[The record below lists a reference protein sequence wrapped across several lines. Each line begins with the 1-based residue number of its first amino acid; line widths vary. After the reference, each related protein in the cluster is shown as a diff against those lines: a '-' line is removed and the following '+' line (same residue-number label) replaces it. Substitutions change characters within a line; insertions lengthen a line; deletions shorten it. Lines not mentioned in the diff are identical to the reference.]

1 MSGLSGSCT
10 MLKSMNLFASLSRT
24 VARFAMAGLT
34 MGTLSAHSRF
44 PGHPVPPTAAAVEA
58 HNETA
63 APSFSRHVRAA
74 QRITSFLADA
84 LCLTTAQQLALQQ
97 HTVAE
102 HTALLLATSE
112 GDIQAAQLHYLT
124 AVRRVLTASQLD
136 AYVALRQKLAGTTLP
151 IDGLEL
157 AVR

>member
-1 MSGLSGSCT
+1 ALASSTIG
-10 MLKSMNLFASLSRT
+10 SLS
-24 VARFAMAGLT
+24 AQ
-34 MGTLSAHSRF
+34 SRF
-44 PGHPVPPTAAAVEA
+44 PGHAAGPPKVAAVEA

-63 APSFSRHVRAA
+63 APSFSRQVRDA
-74 QRITSFLADA
+74 QRITLFLADA

-97 HTVAE
+97 HTVAQ
-102 HTALLLATSE
+102 HTALLLATSDS
-112 GDIQAAQLHYLT
+112 DIQAAQLNYLA
-124 AVRRVLTASQLD
+124 AVRRVLAASQLE

>member
-1 MSGLSGSCT
+1 
-10 MLKSMNLFASLSRT
+10 MLNPMKLFVSLSRT
-24 VARFAMAGLT
+24 VACLAIAGFT
-34 MGTLSAHSRF
+34 MGSLSAHSRF
-44 PGHPVPPTAAAVEA
+44 PGHPAPLTTAKVDA

-74 QRITSFLADA
+74 QRITAFLADA

-112 GDIQAAQLHYLT
+112 GDIQAAQLKYLM
-124 AVRRVLTASQLD
+124 AVRRVLAASQLD
-136 AYVALRQKLAGTTLP
+136 AYVALCQKLAGTMLP